1 VTIQDVLTLGLDVAF
16 VAVFIVT
23 LRQYLRRPERVTL
36 AVVLVFGSLALVLVD
51 SAITKVVPALAPYL
65 GLVSLPALLAHPLL
79 ALWLVHQFRPVS
91 RRLLGLGVAGFVVVL
106 GAIIGLVASGAKA
119 LDPVAGAVLL
129 AALGLYFVALE
140 LRAALGFALEARHR
154 AGTSRARLATA
165 AAATA
170 LFGVTIAVL
179 LAAGLAPR
187 GSDLAVAVTIVAD
200 LMAMIAALG
209 YLSAFA
215 PPVFLQR
222 LSQQSIAYDFI
233 RDLNAIPAAAGEQV
247 WDLLRETA
255 IRASGARRATIRLRP
270 AEGPG
275 EVSSAGSVS
284 GPDAR
289 ILEVP
294 LVSDRWPSGVMELE
308 IVGRPLFV
316 QDDLQLIRLLADRAV
331 LAAERAEID
340 RDRENLI
347 GELRAASAA
356 KSDFLASMSHE
367 LRTPLNAI
375 IGFSELLTDSE
386 PDVLDSATVTEY
398 GGHIHE
404 SGLHLLELIN
414 EVLDLAK
421 VEAGR
426 LDLRPIAFDLGSLL
440 RQTAAT
446 MQPLAERKHLSVK
459 VEGDG
464 DVHLVADQARMR
476 QVVFNLLSNAI
487 KFTPDFGA
495 IRLTAG
501 RTGND
506 AWLVVSDTG
515 PGIADDDRDRIFT
528 AFEQGKTASG
538 SKVEGTGLGLPLA
551 RRLVEAH
558 GGRLEL
564 STTVGVGSAFTVHL
578 PMNGALTERRAAPGP
593 TPGKPRVLVIEDDPG
608 AAELLRLYLEA
619 AGYGVAVSASGNE
632 GLAWAGEI
640 RPDAIVLDIL
650 LPDTDGWDVMQ
661 RLKRDPETRAIP
673 VLVVSVID
681 DRPLGLALGAVDYFV
696 KPVVRESLLEALG
709 RLTFTTKVKTR
720 VVTALVI
727 DADPEAATRY
737 RELLEPEGFQ
747 VLAAPDGAS
756 GRAQAA
762 RGQPDLILLDLLLPD
777 TDGFDVVAR
786 LKADPATTA
795 IPIWVTTPGD
805 LDASEKER
813 LNGNVLG
820 IVQRGDEAMAALKAW
835 LEPMNSDSPKAN
847 AA

>member
-1 VTIQDVLTLGLDVAF
+1 VTIQDVLGLGLDVAF
-16 VAVFIVT
+16 LAVFVVT

-36 AVVLVFGSLALVLVD
+36 AVVLVFGSLALVLVV
-51 SAITKVVPALAPYL
+51 SAIAKAVPALGPIL
-65 GLVSLPALLAHPLL
+65 GFVSVPALLGHPLL

-91 RRLLGLGVAGFVVVL
+91 RRMLGLGVAGFVVIFAALVL
-106 GAIIGLVASGAKA
+106 IVASGART
-119 LDPVAGAVLL
+119 LDPVVTAVFLGAI
-129 AALGLYFVALE
+129 GLYYVALE
-140 LRAALGFALEARHR
+140 LRAAFGFALEARHR

-165 AAATA
+165 AAATT

-179 LAAGLAPR
+179 LAAGLTPR
-187 GSDLAVAVTIVAD
+187 GSDLAVAVMIVAD
-200 LMAMIAALG
+200 LLAIIAALG
-209 YLSAFA
+209 YLNAFA
-215 PPVFLQR
+215 PPLFLQR

-255 IRASGARRATIRLRP
+255 IRASGARRATIHLRP
-270 AEGPG
+270 VEGPA
-275 EVSSAGSVS
+275 ELSSTSAAS
-284 GPDAR
+284 GPDTR

-386 PDVLDSATVTEY
+386 PDSLDPATVAEY

-426 LDLRPIAFDLGSLL
+426 LDLRPVAFDLGSLL
-440 RQTAAT
+440 RQIAAT
-446 MQPLAERKHLSVK
+446 VQPLAERKHLSVK
-459 VEGDG
+459 VDG
-464 DVHLVADQARMR
+464 DENVHLTADPARMR
-476 QVVFNLLSNAI
+476 QIVFNLLSNAI

-501 RTGND
+501 RTEND

-515 PGIADDDRDRIFT
+515 PGIVDEDRDRIFT
-528 AFEQGKTASG
+528 AFEQGKTVGG

-578 PMNGALTERRAAPGP
+578 PMNGVLTERRAAPAP
-593 TPGKPRVLVIEDDPG
+593 TSGKPRVLVIEDDPG

-619 AGYGVAVSASGNE
+619 AGYAVAVSASGNE

-640 RPDAIVLDIL
+640 HPDAIVLDVL
-650 LPDTDGWDVMQ
+650 LPDTDGWDVIQ
-661 RLKRDPETRAIP
+661 RLKRDAETRSIP

-727 DADPEAATRY
+727 DADPEAAMRY
-737 RELLEPEGFQ
+737 RELLEPEGFK
-747 VLAAPDGAS
+747 VLSASDGAS
-756 GRAQAA
+756 GRAEAA
-762 RGQPDLILLDLLLPD
+762 RSQPDLILLDLLLPD

-786 LKADPATTA
+786 LKAEPATSS
-795 IPIWVTTPGD
+795 IPIWVTTPGA
-805 LDASEKER
+805 LDAHEKER

-820 IVQRGDEAMAALKAW
+820 IVQRGDEALAALKSW
-835 LEPMNSDSPKAN
+835 LDPLSSNSPKAN